1 MLKFNCIAR
10 LRSVGL
16 RMQAGKI
23 AACAPSLKDTYSY
36 SCAIDED
43 ADDHSDGGVGIFIS
57 QEQLVRPGQFGS
69 TENRKRMIGTAM
81 QTGCHYSLMATK

>member
-1 MLKFNCIAR
+1 
-10 LRSVGL
+10 
-16 RMQAGKI
+16 MQAGKI

-69 TENRKRMIGTAM
+69 TENRKRMIGTGM

>member
-43 ADDHSDGGVGIFIS
+43 ADDHSDGGVGICIS

-69 TENRKRMIGTAM
+69 NEKRKRMIGTGM
-81 QTGCHYSLMATK
+81 QMGCH

>member
-1 MLKFNCIAR
+1 
-10 LRSVGL
+10 
-16 RMQAGKI
+16 MQAGKI

-57 QEQLVRPGQFGS
+57 QEQLVRPGQFG
-69 TENRKRMIGTAM
+69 
-81 QTGCHYSLMATK
+81 

>member
-43 ADDHSDGGVGIFIS
+43 ADHHSDGGIELAS
-57 QEQLVRPGQFGS
+57 ARSSWSDLVNLGQ
-69 TENRKRMIGTAM
+69 N
-81 QTGCHYSLMATK
+81 